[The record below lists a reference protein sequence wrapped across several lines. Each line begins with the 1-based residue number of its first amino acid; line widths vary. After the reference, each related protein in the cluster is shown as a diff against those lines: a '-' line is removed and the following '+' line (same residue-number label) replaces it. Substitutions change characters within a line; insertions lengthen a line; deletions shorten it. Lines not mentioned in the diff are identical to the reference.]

1 MGYLPHRSQ
10 GGYCEYMADGT
21 KALLLKKIFSEA
33 EKVLQDYEDGHCTC
47 VDDVVVKVVIQGRD
61 DQLDRVEEEEHNQRR
76 EAEEG
81 LWQGNQLGFME
92 LCLLSI
98 VLEIFVYT
106 YQLHIYR

>member
-1 MGYLPHRSQ
+1 MIIIIIIIFIFE
-10 GGYCEYMADGT
+10 GG
-21 KALLLKKIFSEA
+21 
-33 EKVLQDYEDGHCTC
+33 
-47 VDDVVVKVVIQGRD
+47 D

-98 VLEIFVYT
+98 ILEIIVYT